1 MSGCALETQDLFD
14 GLLAQYGIAQTV
26 GHVGELLLL
35 CPLHVK
41 FGALVMVVVV
51 RMLSLIQSLLE
62 VNFLGLGE
70 PGAGGLSPAVVKVKE
85 HVVQILILI
94 TD

>member
-1 MSGCALETQDLFD
+1 
-14 GLLAQYGIAQTV
+14 
-26 GHVGELLLL
+26 
-35 CPLHVK
+35 
-41 FGALVMVVVV
+41 
-51 RMLSLIQSLLE
+51 LE

-70 PGAGGLSPAVVKVKE
+70 PGAGGLSPTVVKVKE